1 MRFTLVP
8 MLVILITM
16 LLHVP
21 FCYLFVY
28 KCDLGIRGIAIATTI
43 KDGLGI
49 LLVSLWGAC
58 CSPEIS
64 SCLASPFLG
73 KDSFRGWCQ
82 YLKVSLPST
91 VMLAAE
97 MWAFE
102 ILGVMAGT
110 IGVTELAC

>member
-1 MRFTLVP
+1 MRFTLLP

-16 LLHVP
+16 LLHIP

-91 VMLAAE
+91 VMLAADW
-97 MWAFE
+97 WAFE

-110 IGVTELAC
+110 IGVAELAC